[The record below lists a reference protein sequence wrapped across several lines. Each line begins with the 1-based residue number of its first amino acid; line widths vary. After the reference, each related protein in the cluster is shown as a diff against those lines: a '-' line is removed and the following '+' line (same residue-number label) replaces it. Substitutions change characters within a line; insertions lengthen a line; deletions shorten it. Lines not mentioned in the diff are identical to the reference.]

1 MAETLLATNRFPG
14 DGVTTQF
21 LITFAG
27 GFIERSHVRA
37 FIEDNATR
45 ARLSEI
51 TITPGMWI
59 DDANI
64 DLGVAAAIGQN
75 VLILRDTPKDGP
87 LVDFTNRSRIT
98 EANLDKIA
106 KQAVFSAAE
115 TADATQAE
123 AINQV
128 FESAGIA
135 LTAADEAAASA
146 AAAAATAT
154 LINAQTAINANNAA
168 QAAKTAAELAETNA
182 ETAAATATTQA
193 GIATSVAASAS
204 GSATTATTQA
214 DIATTQAGNAAA
226 SASAA
231 AASVDAT
238 RDVPSGTIV
247 GGTLALAN
255 RGQVIP
261 ISAGVTVP
269 ASLFSAGNTVGLYND
284 TAGNLTITQ
293 GSGLTLRN
301 SGTALTGN
309 RTLGQRALCTIW
321 FRSPTEA
328 VITGCS

>member
-87 LVDFTNRSRIT
+87 LVDFTNRGRMT

-115 TADATQAE
+115 SSDATSAAE
-123 AINQV
+123 VQNIYIAAGTATAAADTAV
-128 FESAGIA
+128 ASATAAGIS
-135 LTAADEAAASA
+135 ADEAAASA
-146 AAAAATAT
+146 A
-154 LINAQTAINANNAA
+154 LINTDNFATVAQGL
-168 QAAKTAAELAETNA
+168 LAESA
-182 ETAAATATTQA
+182 LQPGE
-193 GIATSVAASAS
+193 AASPAQ
-204 GSATTATTQA
+204 G
-214 DIATTQAGNAAA
+214 
-226 SASAA
+226 
-231 AASVDAT
+231 
-238 RDVPSGTIV
+238 
-247 GGTLALAN
+247 ALAN
-255 RGQVIP
+255 
-261 ISAGVTVP
+261 SALQPGAIGTSVQ
-269 ASLFSAGNTVGLYND
+269 AFDANTAK
-284 TAGNLTITQ
+284 TNLTQ
-293 GSGLTLRN
+293 NYSKAQSGSIV
-301 SGTALTGN
+301 ALTDGASISLDLALSN
-309 RTLGQRALCTIW
+309 NFSVTLAGSRTLANPTNVTPGQSGIIIVNQDATGSRTLSYGSNYKFGGGIAPVLSTTANAQDALTYFVISSTRIW
-321 FRSPTEA
+321 VSLVRGIA
-328 VITGCS
+328 

>member
-1 MAETLLATNRFPG
+1 
-14 DGVTTQF
+14 
-21 LITFAG
+21 
-27 GFIERSHVRA
+27 
-37 FIEDNATR
+37 
-45 ARLSEI
+45 
-51 TITPGMWI
+51 
-59 DDANI
+59 
-64 DLGVAAAIGQN
+64 
-75 VLILRDTPKDGP
+75 
-87 LVDFTNRSRIT
+87 
-98 EANLDKIA
+98 
-106 KQAVFSAAE
+106 
-115 TADATQAE
+115 
-123 AINQV
+123 
-128 FESAGIA
+128 A

>member
-115 TADATQAE
+115 SSDATSAAE
-123 AINQV
+123 VQNIYIAAGTATAAADTAV
-128 FESAGIA
+128 ASATAAGIS
-135 LTAADEAAASA
+135 ADEAAALA
-146 AAAAATAT
+146 A
-154 LINAQTAINANNAA
+154 LINTDNFATVAQGL
-168 QAAKTAAELAETNA
+168 LAESA
-182 ETAAATATTQA
+182 LQPGE
-193 GIATSVAASAS
+193 AASPAQ
-204 GSATTATTQA
+204 G
-214 DIATTQAGNAAA
+214 
-226 SASAA
+226 
-231 AASVDAT
+231 
-238 RDVPSGTIV
+238 
-247 GGTLALAN
+247 ALAN
-255 RGQVIP
+255 
-261 ISAGVTVP
+261 SALQPGAIGTSVQ
-269 ASLFSAGNTVGLYND
+269 AFDANTAK
-284 TAGNLTITQ
+284 TNLTQ
-293 GSGLTLRN
+293 NYSKAQSGSIV
-301 SGTALTGN
+301 ALTDGASISLDLALSN
-309 RTLGQRALCTIW
+309 NFSVTLAGSRTLANPTNVTPGQSGIIIVNQDATGSRTLSYGSNYKFGDGIAPVLSTTANAQDALTYFVISSTRIW
-321 FRSPTEA
+321 VSLVRGIA
-328 VITGCS
+328 